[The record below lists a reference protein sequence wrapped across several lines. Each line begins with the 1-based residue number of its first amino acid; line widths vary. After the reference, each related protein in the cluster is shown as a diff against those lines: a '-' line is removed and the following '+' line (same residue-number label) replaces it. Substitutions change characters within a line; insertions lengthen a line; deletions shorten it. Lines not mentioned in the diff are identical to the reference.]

1 MLFVL
6 IVLCTIAAIL
16 WASEPGSAVNRRLAA
31 LAFSGGSGA
40 LAAMIDLHWLPQA
53 AEAGAGE
60 RFLRFLYELQ
70 ALSSLFS
77 YYGIPYLF
85 LLFALAYRNP
95 PLKPA
100 VRKLAPWLL
109 LAPIVLCVWLTPYY
123 NEMYPISY
131 KVVVWWA
138 VPYILTG
145 TLLVLSKRVP
155 PAAYARTHWIVSFAV
170 LPPVLF
176 SMFMNYVLPSLGML
190 RMWRYNTWIVGLGA
204 IVFVIGLFTYGFLGV
219 RVLIDRKRY
228 DTTLRAVTS
237 GTAMLHHAIK
247 NDAGKLKLFAEKMK
261 RYAQDTG
268 QTELLADAEAVLSA
282 SRHMEEMVYRVH
294 RRTEDLVLRPERCL
308 LGALVE
314 ETARDLKPLLQKTEL
329 TVDAADGW
337 SCELDKAQVKEALH
351 NIMAN
356 AVEAMKG
363 TGKLTVSLQ
372 EQKRELIVEIR
383 DSGPGIPANRM
394 KRIFEP
400 FYTTK
405 GGGSFGLGLPYAYH
419 VMRKHKG
426 SLTVRSKDGEG
437 TVFYMIFPKRHV
449 AAKRLAPAGES
460 AADAGVTGA

>member
-1 MLFVL
+1 MLKLLNEVEQLAPQSQKLRHFPSGKLIARAGQIHIEHAADAPGIRFQRDDPVAEIDRFFQVVGNEECRYRALRDDGEHFVL
-6 IVLCTIAAIL
+6 KFLPGHCIQGAERLVHQQHVRLL
-16 WASEPGSAVNRRLAA
+16 RQAS
-31 LAFSGGSGA
+31 
-40 LAAMIDLHWLPQA
+40 
-53 AEAGAGE
+53 
-60 RFLRFLYELQ
+60 
-70 ALSSLFS
+70 
-77 YYGIPYLF
+77 
-85 LLFALAYRNP
+85 
-95 PLKPA
+95 
-100 VRKLAPWLL
+100 
-109 LAPIVLCVWLTPYY
+109 
-123 NEMYPISY
+123 
-131 KVVVWWA
+131 
-138 VPYILTG
+138 
-145 TLLVLSKRVP
+145 
-155 PAAYARTHWIVSFAV
+155 
-170 LPPVLF
+170 
-176 SMFMNYVLPSLGML
+176 
-190 RMWRYNTWIVGLGA
+190 
-204 IVFVIGLFTYGFLGV
+204 
-219 RVLIDRKRY
+219 
-228 DTTLRAVTS
+228 
-237 GTAMLHHAIK
+237 
-247 NDAGKLKLFAEKMK
+247 
-261 RYAQDTG
+261 
-268 QTELLADAEAVLSA
+268 
-282 SRHMEEMVYRVH
+282 
-294 RRTEDLVLRPERCL
+294 
-308 LGALVE
+308 
-314 ETARDLKPLLQKTEL
+314 RDLKPLLQKTEL